1 MSDIKQYEP
10 LWGSWYVDSMLGEG
24 SYGKVYKVHREEFGK
39 TYEAAVKMLSIP
51 QSETELRQAK
61 SEGLDSVSARSYF
74 HAFVTD
80 IVQEIALM
88 NEFRGNSNIVSLED
102 HKVIEKEDE
111 IGWDIL
117 IRMELLTTLSD
128 YVTQKPL
135 STNDVIKLGIH
146 ICRAL
151 ELCAV
156 KKLIHRDLKPDNIFV
171 SQFGDYKL
179 GDFGIA
185 RQVERTMSG
194 LSKKGTYTYM
204 APEVFKGEEYG
215 ASVDLYSLGIVMY
228 RFLNGNRTPF
238 LPPLPDV
245 ITPHDREEAL
255 QKRMS
260 GEAIPPIPNID
271 PALNEIVL
279 KACAYNRNERF
290 RNATEMKTALSSLIG
305 EESILQEQPLPILPE
320 LPKSN
325 VSSPVNVSHSEEP
338 SVNEKTETTISDI
351 GEEDEYDGTLGMFS
365 AQAAPPQVSEE
376 ETSSKTHDPLR
387 KLSFAGIVL
396 FALLGILSFMS
407 GDKNDIAVF
416 LPLYALCAVQC
427 FLRFDNKIM
436 NTVFLVSLA
445 GYLAFSA
452 FSSFRFFDYTFLIL
466 LASLLAVE
474 AARIGKIKYRVA
486 ACVAFAVFALLSA
499 GFIAYLAWHASYAYV
514 VKASAVP
521 ILLLIASFAVL
532 FLGKWTEKAIG
543 LLTAMQFFLF
553 IVFAAYSFN
562 RASVFFYIVN
572 ANFIGFSPERFS
584 WWHQGRFIG
593 LVLQFLAFGS
603 LLIIATKTR
612 LPEQCFN
619 AFEKGNKLGLFLA
632 FIAAL
637 AVIIIGLGVIAML
650 SGFTL

>member
-1 MSDIKQYEP
+1 M
-10 LWGSWYVDSMLGEG
+10 
-24 SYGKVYKVHREEFGK
+24 
-39 TYEAAVKMLSIP
+39 
-51 QSETELRQAK
+51 
-61 SEGLDSVSARSYF
+61 
-74 HAFVTD
+74 
-80 IVQEIALM
+80 
-88 NEFRGNSNIVSLED
+88 
-102 HKVIEKEDE
+102 
-111 IGWDIL
+111 
-117 IRMELLTTLSD
+117 
-128 YVTQKPL
+128 
-135 STNDVIKLGIH
+135 
-146 ICRAL
+146 
-151 ELCAV
+151 
-156 KKLIHRDLKPDNIFV
+156 
-171 SQFGDYKL
+171 
-179 GDFGIA
+179 
-185 RQVERTMSG
+185 
-194 LSKKGTYTYM
+194 
-204 APEVFKGEEYG
+204 
-215 ASVDLYSLGIVMY
+215 DLYSLGIVMY

-271 PALNEIVL
+271 PVLNEIVL

-351 GEEDEYDGTLGMFS
+351 GEEDEYDG
-365 AQAAPPQVSEE
+365 AQAAPPQISEE
-376 ETSSKTHDPLR
+376 ETPSKTYDPLR

-466 LASLLAVE
+466 LASLLAIE